1 MTIFDLLFIGLAL
14 CAAASLVVA
23 AALAIRG
30 RFARSGATLTRLVAC
45 AAAYVGIVYGVTA
58 ASRPVILHP
67 GDPQCSDDWCIAVE
81 HVERTPKSSSVA
93 FDVTLR
99 IFSRARRVSQRE
111 MSAKD
116 VYLVD
121 ASWRRYDPL
130 PHPAEAPL
138 NTLLQ
143 PEQSLLTR
151 RTFELPPG
159 ARGVGL
165 IVDHGSPPFCLIIG
179 ECGAFHRDPLVQ
191 LDASTAG
198 PRGAQTFGSVARK
211 KARTG
216 VPTAAARCE
225 IPESFPTKIRA

>member
-1 MTIFDLLFIGLAL
+1 MTIFDLLFIVLAL
-14 CAAASLVVA
+14 GAVTSLVVA
-23 AALAIRG
+23 AGLVIRG
-30 RFARSGATLTRLVAC
+30 RFVRAAAITTRLLVC

-58 ASRPVILHP
+58 ASKPVILHP

-81 HVERTPKSSSVA
+81 HVERTPTSSTVA

-111 MSAKD
+111 LAAND

-130 PHPAEAPL
+130 PHPSEAPL

-143 PEQSLLTR
+143 PEQSVLTR
-151 RTFELPPG
+151 RTFELPTTAHG
-159 ARGVGL
+159 IGL
-165 IVDHGSPPFCLIIG
+165 IMDHGSPPFCLIIG
-179 ECGAFHRDPLVQ
+179 ECGAFHRDPLIQ

-211 KARTG
+211 NARTG

-225 IPESFPTKIRA
+225 IPESFPTKMRA